1 MRWQGIWAG
10 TDIFFPSQILFYIH
24 GVPSCSRVC
33 PGKGWELNRTNS
45 EVLQPPPRELCYC
58 LEYKGQHSQAD
69 SLGQGSLATN
79 SKWLGN
85 LAIGE
90 LISKVLLS

>member
-24 GVPSCSRVC
+24 GVPSGSRVC

-45 EVLQPPPRELCYC
+45 EGLQTPHGNSATAWSLKVSVPRQIPWD
-58 LEYKGQHSQAD
+58 KGAKLQIQS
-69 SLGQGSLATN
+69 G
-79 SKWLGN
+79 
-85 LAIGE
+85 
-90 LISKVLLS
+90 

>member
-33 PGKGWELNRTNS
+33 PEKGWELNRTNS
-45 EVLQPPPRELCYC
+45 EVLQPPHGNSATAWSIKVSIYRQIPWD
-58 LEYKGQHSQAD
+58 KGA
-69 SLGQGSLATN
+69 
-79 SKWLGN
+79 
-85 LAIGE
+85 
-90 LISKVLLS
+90 